1 MKIIVKPAFARDVDR
16 LHDKE
21 LKLILDSKITQIEKA
36 KSIEHITGLKLLRTY
51 HVHYR
56 IKVET
61 RKHKYRIG
69 AIIRKETIWLVRFC
83 PRKKIYLEF
92 P

>member
-1 MKIIVKPAFARDVDR
+1 MKLIVKPGFVRDIDR
-16 LHDKE
+16 VHDKE
-21 LKLILDSKITQIEKA
+21 LKITLDSKITQIEKA
-36 KSIEHITGLKLLRTY
+36 KSTEHITGLKLLRTY
-51 HVHYR
+51 QVHYR

-61 RKHKYRIG
+61 KKHKYRIG

-83 PRKKIYLEF
+83 PRKRIYLEF